1 MSSGVTVADE
11 VVNCFNE
18 MKVRKSCSQEEMKL
32 RKKVIFMKLDSN
44 KEKIILDTDKMI
56 LVGQV
61 QDKSVAD
68 PLRAFV
74 DMLPLTDCCY
84 VLYDAFYE
92 TKESKKEELVFIH
105 WSPDKAPIMQKMIY
119 ASSKGALKKKLN
131 GIKHEWQVNAIEELL
146 DQSELMS
153 KLGTQVIAF
162 ESQKLV

>member
-32 RKKVIFMKLDSN
+32 RKKVIFMKLDDK
-44 KEKIILDTDKMI
+44 KEKIILNVKKMI

-68 PLRAFV
+68 PLRAFI
-74 DMLPLTDCCY
+74 DMLPLTECCY
-84 VLYDAFYE
+84 VLYDASYE
-92 TKESKKEELVFIH
+92 TKESKKEELIFIH
-105 WSPDKAPIMQKMIY
+105 WSPDKAPVEQKMIY
-119 ASSKGALKKKLN
+119 ASSKGALKNKLT

-153 KLGTQVIAF
+153 KLGTRVIAF